1 MNFVYK
7 APRGYSQTWLD
18 IRIADCLQM
27 DTIQE
32 MKDMY
37 LMMSER
43 EIEKKRKK
51 KKKKNPTTSRYLGII
66 LGFSLHD
73 YFLRLGENQKY

>member
-27 DTIQE
+27 ETIQE

-51 KKKKNPTTSRYLGII
+51 KKKKTQQHQDIW
-66 LGFSLHD
+66 
-73 YFLRLGENQKY
+73 E